1 MSYYD
6 PNQQQPQQP
15 SGPNWQQPQQ
25 SPQPNWQQPQYPGQQ
40 PSGPSWPP
48 QQPPWQQ
55 PGMPPQYPMPPQQPP
70 RKSGRLWVILLIIA
84 IVACAGVGLIANA
97 GNNSSS
103 TATVTATASDNGAQ
117 SAATNSAQLD
127 ATNAAA
133 PTATDTPTPTPIPTQ
148 SSAQIESSYKK
159 STTNTTV
166 DNLDKNGNAFKGKDV
181 HFTCKILAF
190 VKDSNGNTAGANVES
205 PDTYSASVIQIGW
218 TSGTD
223 ITRLNEG
230 DIVEVWGNDLGVF
243 SGQNAFGG
251 TVQEVGIAAL
261 YMNDKTTGY
270 QTH

>member
-1 MSYYD
+1 
-6 PNQQQPQQP
+6 
-15 SGPNWQQPQQ
+15 
-25 SPQPNWQQPQYPGQQ
+25 
-40 PSGPSWPP
+40 
-48 QQPPWQQ
+48 
-55 PGMPPQYPMPPQQPP
+55 MPPQYPMPPQQPP

-84 IVACAGVGLIANA
+84 IVACAGVGVIANA

-103 TATVTATASDNGAQ
+103 TATATATTSDNGAQ

-133 PTATDTPTPTPIPTQ
+133 PTATDTPTPIPTQ
-148 SSAQIESSYKK
+148 SSAQIESAYKK

-218 TSGTD
+218 PSGTD
-223 ITRLNEG
+223 ITRLNQG

-251 TVQEVGIAAL
+251 TVQEVGIGAL
-261 YMNDKTTGY
+261 YMNDQTTGY